1 MASRDKQVKD
11 AMLINMGADNAVLN
25 ADYKSAKL
33 CNIIQTNITKRTPPK
48 QGVLK
53 NNFGISESHGDIL
66 RPLRMS

>member
-33 CNIIQTNITKRTPPK
+33 CNII
-48 QGVLK
+48 
-53 NNFGISESHGDIL
+53 
-66 RPLRMS
+66 